1 MNDAAADSRQRDPWG
16 WLPDR
21 LAPRPQSLDDP
32 AGPRLWRAETIVL
45 VLAFAFLATATIND
59 LVRQGNINHRLIA
72 DLRTWRTYTHHD
84 YKNVE
89 PNQQLLGPA
98 TKRDVVCGNTEP
110 GPPKERTQICLV
122 VTGPTVDG
130 MRTVAGGWYLPPN
143 TIYNTRS
150 LRYGCFGSITM
161 GMCPR

>member
-32 AGPRLWRAETIVL
+32 AGRRVWRIETIVL

-59 LVRQGNINHRLIA
+59 LVRQGHINHRLIA

-122 VTGPTVDG
+122 VTGPTVGG